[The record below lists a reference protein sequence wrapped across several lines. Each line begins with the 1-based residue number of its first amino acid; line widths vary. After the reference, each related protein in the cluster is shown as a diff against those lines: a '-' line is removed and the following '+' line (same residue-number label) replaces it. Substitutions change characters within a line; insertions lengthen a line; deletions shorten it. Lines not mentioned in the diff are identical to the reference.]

1 MALFINNKW
10 SPLKEQKGA
19 ALITVVLMIVLVTA
33 LLMMAL
39 NISGIEMNLA
49 SVNRRTAQTLYG
61 GTGAGPEIAPSVIK
75 DILDQN
81 ALPTGYPATVV
92 LDNTMT
98 GGDPALLDLVE
109 EITTGGG
116 GLSSDSAKINPD
128 VTITALN
135 GQTILVDIDKEPGSV
150 TLPGSE
156 LDEFAIGYHKKTGG
170 TGCTTGFLYDIDTVA
185 SGALSTQ
192 SNVGSAYFNCS

>member
-1 MALFINNKW
+1 MGYVSDKL
-10 SPLKEQKGA
+10 SLLKETKGA

-49 SVNRRTAQTLYG
+49 ATNRRTTQGFQAAG
-61 GTGAGPEIAPSVIK
+61 GGPEMAPRVVK

-81 ALPTGYPATVV
+81 ALPTGYPPTV
-92 LDNTMT
+92 NTDPKVT
-98 GGDPALLDLVE
+98 GGDPALVDLVE

-116 GLSSDSAKINPD
+116 ALSNDTAQGEPD
-128 VTITALN
+128 LTITALN
-135 GQTILVDIDKEPGSV
+135 GQTVRVDIDYEGPA

-156 LDEFAIGYHKKTGG
+156 LEEFAIAYHKKTGG
-170 TGCTTGFLYDIDTVA
+170 TGCATGTLYNIDGVA
-185 SGALSTQ
+185 SGPLSTQ
-192 SNVGSAYFNCS
+192 SNVGAAYFDCN